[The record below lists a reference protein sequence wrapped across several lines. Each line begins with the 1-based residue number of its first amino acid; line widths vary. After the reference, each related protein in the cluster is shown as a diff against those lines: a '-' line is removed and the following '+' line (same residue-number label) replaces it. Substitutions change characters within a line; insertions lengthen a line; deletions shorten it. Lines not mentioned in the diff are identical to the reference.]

1 MRATGRGAG
10 ARRAARP
17 ARVAAATATAL
28 MLGLLTGT
36 GSQADEDS
44 PTTADLA
51 YACRFPDSTGAP
63 ATTVDARVE
72 VTTRLPGSAVPG
84 SPIDAGTVEVAAHL
98 PRAATSA
105 LFPDAHEVS
114 GSAALGVDVRQN
126 KDRARADWSLVTA
139 GTELP
144 AQGAELVL
152 PSSGKVPTI
161 TVNSA
166 GRVLLL
172 GGEARFVLQP
182 DVGAPVSLA
191 CSPAPGR
198 EPRVAEIAVP
208 EDVAVP
214 EDTRPASPGGDH
226 SSGPAAREEARE
238 DDVTLSPQEDE
249 PAVSWPDECD
259 DMPTGE
265 LDTSVS
271 APPPPYHFNP
281 IPLDGVP
288 MCAYAVGISTVRK
301 QNGSMLIN
309 DPSGKPALM
318 RVRGVVRSDLGD
330 WGAEPGSEGFNQIWS
345 LAEIHLPDARASFL
359 SFGYLPVTASVTFET
374 GKVTILTGQPHM
386 NDPTSAFA
394 RIVFQQSLRLHDVVV
409 NGTPLD
415 VGPSCRTAKSFRVL
429 LNGDMN
435 SKENP
440 YVNVFSGGLLTGKV
454 TIPAFTGC
462 GAAGENLN
470 GLFTAAISGP
480 DNELRMNQAPTCVT
494 GDFPSGCPPVVPELP
509 RLRPTSS

>member
-1 MRATGRGAG
+1 MRTTGGATG
-10 ARRAARP
+10 ARRGARP

-28 MLGLLTGT
+28 VLGLLTGT

-44 PTTADLA
+44 PTSADLA
-51 YACRFPDSTGAP
+51 YACRFPDPTGAP
-63 ATTVDARVE
+63 STTVDARVE
-72 VTTRLPGSAVPG
+72 VTTRLPRSAVPG
-84 SPIDAGTVEVAAHL
+84 RPVDAGTVEVTAHL

-105 LFPDAHEVS
+105 LFPDARVVT
-114 GSAALGVDVRQN
+114 GSATLGVDVRQN
-126 KDRARADWSLVTA
+126 KEQARADWSLRAA
-139 GTELP
+139 GTEIP
-144 AQGAELVL
+144 AQGTELVL
-152 PSSGKVPTI
+152 RYAGKVPTI
-161 TVNSA
+161 TVNSS
-166 GRVLLL
+166 GRVRLLAA
-172 GGEARFVLQP
+172 EARLVLQP
-182 DVGAPVSLA
+182 DAGPPVSLV
-191 CSPAPGR
+191 CSPAPSR
-198 EPRVAEIAVP
+198 EPRVADLAVP
-208 EDVAVP
+208 EDAAVP
-214 EDTRPASPGGDH
+214 EDTRPASPRGEP
-226 SSGPAAREEARE
+226 SGPAAREKARE
-238 DDVTLSPQEDE
+238 DDVTLSPREAA
-249 PAVSWPDECD
+249 PAAPWPDECA

-288 MCAYAVGISTVRK
+288 LCAYAVGISTVRK

-309 DPSGKPALM
+309 DPAGKPALM

-330 WGAEPGSEGFNQIWS
+330 WAEEPGAEGFNQIWS

-359 SFGYLPVTASVTFET
+359 NFGYLPVTASVTFET

-386 NDPTSAFA
+386 NDPTTAFA

-462 GAAGENLN
+462 GTAGENLD

-509 RLRPTSS
+509 RLKPATTP